1 MKPKRTIEKRY
12 LKITSAATANL
23 SDALFPRYIRYISG
37 IAQCTLL
44 LSDSDYP
51 LFSEPAAYLF
61 IVLSITFK
69 VRILTAKTQLL
80 SN

>member
-1 MKPKRTIEKRY
+1 MPFSPAI
-12 LKITSAATANL
+12 SA
-23 SDALFPRYIRYISG
+23 ISTVLHSV
-37 IAQCTLL
+37 QCYTLL

-69 VRILTAKTQLL
+69 VRILTARTQLL

>member
-37 IAQCTLL
+37 IAKCTVLH
-44 LSDSDYP
+44 P
-51 LFSEPAAYLF
+51 F
-61 IVLSITFK
+61 IVGFRLSAFLGTG
-69 VRILTAKTQLL
+69 RLL
-80 SN
+80 VYRTVNYF